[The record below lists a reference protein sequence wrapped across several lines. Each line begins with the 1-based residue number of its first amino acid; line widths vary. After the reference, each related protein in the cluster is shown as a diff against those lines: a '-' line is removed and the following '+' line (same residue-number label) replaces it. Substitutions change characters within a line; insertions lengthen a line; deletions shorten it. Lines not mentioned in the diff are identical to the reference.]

1 MKRPSVAA
9 PLGVALAGIVGL
21 VMGCTAITSDVSH
34 VVAIEFDTL
43 AYPSVVAGDT
53 LRDSLGRAAPL
64 HAVGLNSAGAVVSRP
79 SFRYIA
85 LDSGVSIDTS
95 GYITAQAPNGSV
107 RIVASVNGFQSIA
120 KTLLISRPPGLVV
133 AVGALRDTV
142 FYALV
147 DNPAVNVSPSL
158 SVKIVTRDTAGGIG
172 FTGGWLVSYQAFF
185 HGVVLS
191 QKDTTVATL
200 WDDQTNP
207 TTLDTTDATSGSA
220 ARRLRI
226 RPVGLPTAAESL
238 LVVATVKYKGVA
250 IPGSPVRW
258 VIVTRPKVP

>member
-1 MKRPSVAA
+1 MTRASLAA
-9 PLGVALAGIVGL
+9 PLGVALAGIIGL
-21 VMGCTAITSDVSH
+21 VVGCTAITADASR

-64 HAVGLNSAGAVVSRP
+64 RAVGLNSAGAVVPRP
-79 SFRYIA
+79 PFRYIG
-85 LDSGVSIDTS
+85 LDSGVTIDTN
-95 GYITAQAPNGSV
+95 GFITAQAPNGSV
-107 RIVASVNGFQSIA
+107 RIVATVNGFQSVA

-133 AVGALRDTV
+133 ATGSLRDTV
-142 FYALV
+142 FYALS
-147 DNPAVNVSPSL
+147 DNPAVNVSRLL
-158 SVKIVTRDTAGGIG
+158 SIKIVTRDTVGGIG

-185 HGVVLS
+185 HGVALN

-200 WDDQTNP
+200 WDDQANP
-207 TTLDTTDATSGSA
+207 TTLDTTDATSGTA

-238 LVVATVKYKGVA
+238 VVMATVKYKGVA
-250 IPGSPVRW
+250 ILGSPVRW
-258 VIVTRPKVP
+258 VIYTRPKAP

>member
-1 MKRPSVAA
+1 MKRASLAA

-21 VMGCTAITSDVSH
+21 VVGCTAITSDASH

-64 HAVGLNSAGAVVSRP
+64 HAVGLNSAGAVVSRAP
-79 SFRYIA
+79 FRYIA
-85 LDSGVSIDTS
+85 LDSGVTIDPS
-95 GYITAQAPNGSV
+95 GYLTAQVRSGSV
-107 RIVASVNGFQSIA
+107 RLVATVNGFQSVA
-120 KTLLISRPPGLVV
+120 KTLLITRRPDSVV
-133 AVGALRDTV
+133 VTSALIDTVRYALRD
-142 FYALV
+142 
-147 DNPAVNVSPSL
+147 DPAVNVSPPL
-158 SVKIVTRDTAGGIG
+158 SIKIVTRDTVGGIG

-185 HGVVLS
+185 HGVALS

-200 WDDQTNP
+200 WDDQTNA

-238 LVVATVKYKGVA
+238 VVMATVKYKGVA
-250 IPGSPVRW
+250 ILGSPVRW
-258 VIVTRPKVP
+258 VIYTRPKVP